1 MKKGISAS
9 MMCADIMN
17 LKSELEILEQAKIEY
32 LHIDIMDGEFV
43 PNYSMGK
50 DYISALRKNTKIPL
64 DIHMM
69 VNKPEVK
76 LSYLDLQAGDAVSIH
91 IESSVHIQRVLSDL
105 KSKGIMTG
113 VAYNPATGL
122 ETLKYVADVID
133 YVLIMTVNPGYAGQ
147 KLVPLCLDR
156 IKEARKI
163 MDSLGKNQ
171 VLIEV
176 DGNVSFKNAKIMKE
190 KGADIFV
197 VGSSSI
203 FDKSQNMTEAI
214 NKFRAIVNE

>member
-1 MKKGISAS
+1 
-9 MMCADIMN
+9 
-17 LKSELEILEQAKIEY
+17 
-32 LHIDIMDGEFV
+32 
-43 PNYSMGK
+43 
-50 DYISALRKNTKIPL
+50 
-64 DIHMM
+64 MM
-69 VNKPEVK
+69 VNEPEVK
-76 LSYLDLQAGDAVSIH
+76 FSYLDLQAGDAVSIH

-156 IKEARKI
+156 IKEAREI